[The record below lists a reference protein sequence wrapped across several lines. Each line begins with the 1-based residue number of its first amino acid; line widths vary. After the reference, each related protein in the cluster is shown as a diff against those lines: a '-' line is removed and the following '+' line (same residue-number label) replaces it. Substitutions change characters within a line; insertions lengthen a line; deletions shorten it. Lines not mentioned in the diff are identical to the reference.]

1 MNKTKLNGNYR
12 MSLSANN
19 LWSGILGN
27 WILPAGDYLFG
38 QQMMKRLRY
47 LEEAQWWDR
56 ERILNE
62 RDQQLRSLIGIAYR
76 EVPFY
81 RDLMDE
87 AGVKPDD
94 VRSIKDLSKLPVT
107 TKDLIRANFP
117 HRTVR
122 STGQKTYESHTSG
135 STGKNF
141 CVIEDHQTAGR
152 FRAAFLLALE
162 WAGWKMGEPH
172 LQTGITSTRNLERKI
187 KDAIMRCYYVS
198 AYDLTNENLDRGLNW
213 VEQHNL
219 KHVWGFPG
227 SLYVLALR
235 AIEKGLSFQL
245 RSIVTWGDTLYPHY
259 RQTIEKV
266 FGTRVHDTYGCSEGI
281 QISAQCGTGTDYH
294 IHSLDT
300 IVEFLD
306 DNYEQI
312 SPGNPGNLIIT
323 RLDPGPMPLIR
334 YRIGDIGVSG
344 NSRMCE
350 CGRGFEMMESVQGR
364 DTDIVVTPDGNR
376 LIVQFFVG
384 VLEHFPEIDSFQ
396 VIQKEID
403 SMLIRVVPSKDFTKE
418 LENKIVSLLRDK
430 GARLKI
436 DIEPVKDIPVSPS
449 GKRRF
454 IISDVLKL
462 NTSSHVV

>member
-1 MNKTKLNGNYR
+1 
-12 MSLSANN
+12 MSLSVNN
-19 LWSGILGN
+19 FWSEILGN
-27 WILPAGDYLFG
+27 WVLPAGDFFFG

-56 ERILNE
+56 ERIINE
-62 RDQQLRSLIGIAYR
+62 RDKQLRSLIGIAYR

-87 AGVKPDD
+87 AGVKPEDIHS
-94 VRSIKDLSKLPVT
+94 VKDLSKLPVT
-107 TKDLIRANFP
+107 TKDSIRANFP
-117 HRTVR
+117 NRMVR

-172 LQTGITSTRNLERKI
+172 LQTGITAVRNLERKI

-198 AYDLTNENLDRGLNW
+198 AYDLTNENLDRSLKW
-213 VEQHNL
+213 IEQHDL

-235 AIEKGLSFQL
+235 AIEKGLSYQL

-266 FGTRVHDTYGCSEGI
+266 FGTRIHDTYGCSEGI
-281 QISAQCGTGTDYH
+281 QISAQCGAGSAYH

-312 SPGNPGNLIIT
+312 SPGKAGNLIIT

-344 NSRMCE
+344 DSRICE

-384 VLEHFPEIDSFQ
+384 VLEHFSEIDMFQ
-396 VIQKEID
+396 VVQEKVD
-403 SMLIRVVPSKDFTKE
+403 SMLIKVVPTKGFTKE
-418 LENKIVSLLRDK
+418 LENTIVRQLQEK
-430 GARLKI
+430 GARLRI
-436 DIEPVKDIPVSPS
+436 DIETVKEIPVSPS

-454 IISDVLKL
+454 IISDVLKS
-462 NTSSHVV
+462 NNSSQIV

>member
-1 MNKTKLNGNYR
+1 

-27 WILPAGDYLFG
+27 WILPVGDVLFG

-56 ERILNE
+56 ERICDE
-62 RDQQLRSLIGIAYR
+62 RDQELRSLIGIAYR

-87 AGVKPDD
+87 AGVKPNDIQ
-94 VRSIKDLSKLPVT
+94 SIKDLPKLPVT
-107 TKDLIRANFP
+107 TKDLFRANFP

-122 STGQKTYESHTSG
+122 LTGQKQYESHTSG

-141 CVIEDHQTAGR
+141 CVIEDHYTAGR
-152 FRAAFLLALE
+152 YRAAFLLALE

-172 LQTGITSTRNLERKI
+172 LQTGITSIRNLERKI

-198 AYDLTNENLDRGLNW
+198 AYDLTNENLDRSLNW
-213 VEQHNL
+213 IEQHDL

-235 AIEKGLSFQL
+235 AIEKGKSFQL
-245 RSIVTWGDTLYPHY
+245 RSLVTWGDTLYSHY

-281 QISAQCGTGTDYH
+281 QISAQCGAGTDYH

-306 DNYEQI
+306 DNYEPVPAE
-312 SPGNPGNLIIT
+312 SPGNLIIT

-334 YRIGDIGVSG
+334 YQVGDIGVSG
-344 NSRMCE
+344 DSRICE
-350 CGRGFEMMESVQGR
+350 CGRGFEMMKSVQGR
-364 DTDIVVTPDGNR
+364 VTDIVITPDGNR

-384 VLEHFPEIDSFQ
+384 VLEHFSEIDSFQ
-396 VIQKEID
+396 VIQEKID
-403 SMLIRVVPSKDFTKE
+403 SMLIRIVPSKQFSKD
-418 LENKIVSLLRDK
+418 LENKIVTSLQEK
-430 GARLKI
+430 GARLHI
-436 DIEPVKDIPVSPS
+436 DIELVKDIPVATS

-454 IISDVLKL
+454 IISNVLKL
-462 NTSSHVV
+462 NNSSHVV

>member
-1 MNKTKLNGNYR
+1 
-12 MSLSANN
+12 MSQSANN
-19 LWSGILGN
+19 LWSQVLGN

-38 QQMMKRLRY
+38 QQMIKRLRY

-56 ERILNE
+56 ERILKE
-62 RDQQLRSLIGIAYR
+62 RDRELRSLIEIAYR

-87 AGVKPDD
+87 SGVKPTDIN
-94 VRSIKDLSKLPVT
+94 SFKDLEKLPVT
-107 TKDLIRANFP
+107 NKDLIRANFP
-117 HRTVR
+117 DRMVR

-172 LQTGITSTRNLERKI
+172 LQTGITATRNLERKV

-198 AYDLTNENLDRGLNW
+198 AYDLTNENLDRSLNW
-213 VEQHNL
+213 IDQHNL

-235 AIEKGLSFQL
+235 AIEKGFSYQL
-245 RSIVTWGDTLYPHY
+245 RSVVTWGDTLYPHY

-266 FGTRVHDTYGCSEGI
+266 FGTRILDTYGCSEGI
-281 QISAQCGTGTDYH
+281 QISAQCGTGTAYH

-306 DNYEQI
+306 DNYQPVE
-312 SPGNPGNLIIT
+312 PGNSGNLIIT

-344 NSRMCE
+344 DSRVCE

-364 DTDIVVTPDGNR
+364 DTDIVITPDGNR

-384 VLEHFPEIDSFQ
+384 VLEHFSEIDCFQ
-396 VIQKEID
+396 VVQEKVE
-403 SMLIRVVPSKDFTKE
+403 SMLIRIVPSGEFTKE
-418 LENKIVSLLRDK
+418 LENKIVSMLQEK
-430 GARLKI
+430 GARLRI
-436 DIEPVKDIPVSPS
+436 DIELVKDIPVAKS

-462 NTSSHVV
+462 NNSTHIV